1 MFEAMAA
8 VRLGVVV
15 GHQLLVQAHPG
26 SLPTTDPSQTSS
38 SCPSGERQDGGLADR
53 ARRIDHEV
61 RLGLMSDIHGNALAL
76 QAVLRDA
83 ADAEIDEWWV
93 LGDIV
98 APGPNPVE
106 VLDILNSLP
115 TVKYVAGNTERYVLT
130 GDRPYPS
137 LTDVESDPALLPRLV
152 EVAVT
157 FTWTSGKITQAGWYA
172 WLATLPSKIRTI
184 LPDGTRRHLRIS
196 DADLAVLLHQ
206 CDADVVFAG
215 HPHDVTDRLV
225 NGVRAVNLGSVS
237 NSSRPD
243 RAATYVQLDI
253 DRDRHSIVH
262 RVVDYDHGAVVSAID
277 EVAHPAGSYLK
288 RFHQ

>member
-1 MFEAMAA
+1 MA
-8 VRLGVVV
+8 L
-15 GHQLLVQAHPG
+15 
-26 SLPTTDPSQTSS
+26 
-38 SCPSGERQDGGLADR
+38 
-53 ARRIDHEV
+53 
-61 RLGLMSDIHGNALAL
+61 
-76 QAVLRDA
+76 
-83 ADAEIDEWWV
+83 
-93 LGDIV
+93 
-98 APGPNPVE
+98 GPNPVE

-237 NSSRPD
+237 NRLDRTEPRPTSNSTSTEIST
-243 RAATYVQLDI
+243 RSNIELWTTTTAPSF
-253 DRDRHSIVH
+253 RRSITSH
-262 RVVDYDHGAVVSAID
+262 TQRV
-277 EVAHPAGSYLK
+277 
-288 RFHQ
+288 RT